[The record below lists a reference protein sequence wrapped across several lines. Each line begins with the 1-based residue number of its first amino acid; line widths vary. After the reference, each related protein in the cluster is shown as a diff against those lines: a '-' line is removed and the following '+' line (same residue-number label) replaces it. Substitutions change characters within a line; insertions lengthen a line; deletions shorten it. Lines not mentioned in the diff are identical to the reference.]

1 MSDSYVF
8 VCVGEKEIVKGLN
21 VRVTRPVR
29 VKVLDRA
36 YIIEFPRSP
45 RSVNLVNPH
54 SRLIPLR
61 DIN

>member
-8 VCVGEKEIVKGLN
+8 VCVGEEEIVKGLN
-21 VRVTRPVR
+21 VRVTRLVR

-45 RSVNLVNPH
+45 RSVNLVNP
-54 SRLIPLR
+54 IR
-61 DIN
+61 D